1 MDRKAMHH
9 SGKLLAALLLAAG
22 VGAVSG
28 GAASGQ
34 ENPRQDNQRQDNQR
48 KVAVATPSHEQVTR
62 YLYSTG
68 TLQAVNSVDLV
79 ARVSG
84 TLEQVKFEDGASV
97 RKGDIIF
104 VIEPEP
110 YRISLASAQAELAQS
125 QANLDEANANLV
137 RQQALVGKQVVSEST
152 LDSAVAQQK
161 TAAAQVAASQAKV
174 RNAEL
179 NLGYTEVRAPFDGI
193 LAARTADV
201 GAYINSASAPK
212 LASLVQPDPL
222 YVLFSANEQQVIGV
236 RKALAERHM
245 TIRDAGTV
253 KVEIRLQ
260 TDADYLHAGQLNYI
274 APELDANSGTITVRG
289 IIGNADGLFVP
300 GMFVQVRVP
309 LSPHP
314 ALVIPETAIGNSQLG
329 QTVLVVNPQNRVE
342 MRKVVTG
349 DTAGRGRREIVEGLT
364 DTDRVIV
371 QGAGGARP
379 GETVT
384 VVDKL

>member
-1 MDRKAMHH
+1 MHH
-9 SGKLLAALLLAAG
+9 SGTLLAALLFAAS

-28 GAASGQ
+28 Q
-34 ENPRQDNQRQDNQR
+34 ESPRQDNLR
-48 KVAVATPSHEQVTR
+48 KVAVATPSREQVTQ

-84 TLEQVKFEDGASV
+84 TLEQVKVEDGATA
-97 RKGDIIF
+97 RKNDIVF

-110 YRISLASAQAELAQS
+110 YRISLASAQADLAQS
-125 QANLDEANANLV
+125 QANLDEANANLA

-179 NLGYTEVRAPFDGI
+179 NLGYTEVRAPFDGT

-201 GAYINSASAPK
+201 GAYINAASAPK

-222 YVLFSANEQQVIGV
+222 YVLFSANEQQVIAV
-236 RKALAERHM
+236 RKALADRHM
-245 TIRDAGTV
+245 TIRDAGNV

-260 TDADYLHAGQLNYI
+260 TDNDYLHAGQLNYV

-289 IIGNADGLFVP
+289 IIGNSGGLFVP

-309 LSPHP
+309 LNPHS

-349 DTAGRGRREIVEGLT
+349 DTAGQGRREIVEGLT
-364 DTDRVIV
+364 ETDRVIV
-371 QGAGGARP
+371 QGAGGVRP